1 MGPWWRPLF
10 CVEALKV
17 GFLRGGIERDTI
29 AAGGARVTIVGPP
42 EMRIDVGTASGGGG
56 VRVND
61 RRLAMK
67 FSMVVLAILLV
78 GFEVSAHGQARP
90 TATQTSRLSL
100 FGGATGTFTGLDGG
114 KNIGITAGADFSFR
128 HFFGFR
134 PAIEVRGTYP
144 AYVGLVDGEK
154 NVLAGLQVMRPI
166 KRINVYGDFL
176 VGRGEIDYPT
186 GLFDPSFFHLYAS
199 SVSYVLSPGGGVEY
213 DLSRHFAV
221 RADAQYQR
229 YSTPVTVSGKL
240 YSTALTAAVVYRFDF
255 NRHPR
260 NVKYK

>member
-1 MGPWWRPLF
+1 
-10 CVEALKV
+10 V
-17 GFLRGGIERDTI
+17 
-29 AAGGARVTIVGPP
+29 
-42 EMRIDVGTASGGGG
+42 RIDVVAASGGGG

-61 RRLAMK
+61 PRLGTK
-67 FSMVVLAILLV
+67 FSIVALMILLA
-78 GFEVSAHGQARP
+78 GFGSSAYGQARP

-100 FGGATGTFTGLDGG
+100 FGGVNGTLTELDGG
-114 KNIGITAGADFSFR
+114 KNVGITAGADFSFR
-128 HFFGFR
+128 PFFGFR
-134 PAIEVRGTYP
+134 PAVEVRGTYP
-144 AYVGLVDGEK
+144 VHVGLVDGEK

-166 KRINVYGDFL
+166 HRINVYGDFL
-176 VGRGEIDYPT
+176 FGRGEIDYPT
-186 GLFDPSFFHLYAS
+186 GLFDPNFFHLYAS